1 MVSSGTFARLFFS
14 SRDERSNKEKQEN
27 KVAGIST
34 ILSRVPSCRLFSFLS
49 ILFIGHGPSSGYGLV
64 PPRGGGRLQHLLPLP
79 ALWVRHGQQPLL
91 LTVLVHADERVRVIF
106 LVEVAEGMVDAAV
119 ARLVGP
125 DVQDEVLH
133 GAAALGHVPVRH
145 GNVGDLELG
154 VAPLGEVAF
163 VELADTA
170 RVCVHGLLLEV
181 AHEAMADPG
190 ADEVG
195 EEHGVLWE
203 RRDRQHVISCG
214 VSPHADQ
221 REGGW
226 GGWDLQSIHPG
237 HP

>member
-1 MVSSGTFARLFFS
+1 
-14 SRDERSNKEKQEN
+14 
-27 KVAGIST
+27 
-34 ILSRVPSCRLFSFLS
+34 
-49 ILFIGHGPSSGYGLV
+49 
-64 PPRGGGRLQHLLPLP
+64 
-79 ALWVRHGQQPLL
+79 
-91 LTVLVHADERVRVIF
+91 
-106 LVEVAEGMVDAAV
+106 MVDAAV

-163 VELADTA
+163 VELADAA
-170 RVCVHGLLLEV
+170 RVRVHGLLLEV
-181 AHEAMADPG
+181 AHEAVADPG

-214 VSPHADQ
+214 ISPHADQ
-221 REGGW
+221 REGGGW